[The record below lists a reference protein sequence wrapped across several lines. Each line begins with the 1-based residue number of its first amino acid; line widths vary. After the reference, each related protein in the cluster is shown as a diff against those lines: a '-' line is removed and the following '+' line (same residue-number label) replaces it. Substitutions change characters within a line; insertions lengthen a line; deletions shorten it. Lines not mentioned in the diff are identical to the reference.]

1 MAGSKPAYVAGST
14 REGRSCHSIMHIHM
28 VVGGIASCES
38 PSDQANEV
46 SDDGEYHEDV
56 SGRESAAIDA
66 IRCMES
72 SETNVR
78 IGTMNIFDPL
88 VIAGINA

>member
-1 MAGSKPAYVAGST
+1 MTGLKPVYVAGST

-28 VVGGIASCES
+28 VVGEIASCES
-38 PSDQANEV
+38 PSDQANEF
-46 SDDGEYHEDV
+46 SDDGEYHEV